1 MKRMSTMA
9 HDNNRND
16 WQLIADYRFDNFEE
30 FSEAVHGWDFD
41 FRQLTAGRSKTSVL
55 QIGNQNFIFSRFFLE
70 QAYDQHAALPADAL
84 TFGVPEA
91 GDNEVIT
98 PDGIIQQNDV
108 LCIPSGHELEAI
120 TRPHFNGY
128 SVSISEARI
137 NEVAESC
144 GLQSV
149 GLIIHQNQEV
159 LHCNRENMAVL
170 RKNLR
175 NISWSLEQINK
186 TETYSAIFREL
197 EFNFIKQLLFTVSD
211 SRPTDKLTISKIKHI
226 RLQRALDFIEANV
239 HKPITVLEL
248 AQATGSTER
257 TLQYIFRDYFNVT
270 PKAFLKS
277 RRMNAVRREL
287 HTALDRKVT
296 INEIAFR
303 WGFWHLSQFAADYR
317 RFFGELPSE
326 TMKKSM

>member
-1 MKRMSTMA
+1 MRTTHNESK
-9 HDNNRND
+9 ND
-16 WQLIADYRFDNFEE
+16 WRLIADLHFENFEE

-41 FRQLTAGRSKTSVL
+41 FRQLTAGKSETSVL
-55 QIGNQNFIFSRFFLE
+55 QIGHPDFLFSRFFLE
-70 QAYDQHAALPADAL
+70 QAYDQRAGLPANVL

-98 PDGIIQQNDV
+98 PDGIIQQNDI
-108 LCIPSGHELEAI
+108 LCIPSGHELVGT
-120 TRPHFNGY
+120 TRPHFKGY

-149 GLIIHQNQEV
+149 RFITHPDKKV
-159 LHCNRENMAVL
+159 LRCSSENMAVL
-170 RKNLR
+170 RKYLR
-175 NISWSLEQINK
+175 NISWSLEQIK
-186 TETYSAIFREL
+186 RTETYSAIFREL
-197 EFNFIKQLLFTVSD
+197 EFSLIQHLLLTVSD
-211 SRPTDKLTISKIKHI
+211 SRPTNKLRISKIKQL
-226 RLQRALDFIEANV
+226 RLQRALDFIQANAN
-239 HKPITVLEL
+239 KPITVLEL

-270 PKAFLKS
+270 PKDFLKS
-277 RRMNAVRREL
+277 RRMNAVRRDL
-287 HTALDRKVT
+287 HTALDRKVM
-296 INEIAFR
+296 INEIANR

-326 TMKKSM
+326 TVKKRM